1 VAHHGASARHDRAAE
16 RQIGEGAQCSSNA
29 RCNEDT
35 REEAS
40 EQPIRITDEL
50 TTKGWKRRV
59 CCCTNRIGTSN
70 KECPLL
76 VIKQACAT
84 LINDKASRQ
93 GTEGSE
99 DSGAPLFTKFDT
111 GEQASTTDR
120 MRRLGECALLQ
131 GCSTRFKCGE
141 STGE

>member
-1 VAHHGASARHDRAAE
+1 VAHHGAGARHDRAAE
-16 RQIGEGAQCSSNA
+16 RKIGKGAQRSGDA
-29 RCNEDT
+29 RRNKDT
-35 REEAS
+35 GEES
-40 EQPIRITDEL
+40 PEQPIWITDDLAAER
-50 TTKGWKRRV
+50 WERRV
-59 CCCTNRIGTSN
+59 CRCANHIGTIN

-99 DSGAPLFTKFDT
+99 DRGAPLFTKFDT
-111 GEQASTTDR
+111 GEQASATDR

-141 STGE
+141 STGK